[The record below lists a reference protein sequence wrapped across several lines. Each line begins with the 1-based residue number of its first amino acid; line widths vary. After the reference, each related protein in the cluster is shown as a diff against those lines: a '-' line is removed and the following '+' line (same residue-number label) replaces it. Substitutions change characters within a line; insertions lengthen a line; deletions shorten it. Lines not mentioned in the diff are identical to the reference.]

1 MVADGG
7 RCVGGWCAFRV
18 APDSGATVRSSADGC
33 GARPR
38 TRPQIDILR
47 PVRGLPATAIRDR
60 QVGCGPS
67 IRRTCTWALPGD
79 GTFVLT
85 RRAEEP
91 RPVTARLRAQAARWN
106 TTYASCTRIRLSP
119 AASLLPTW
127 SASRSVSVKCFA
139 FAARKWCIVGH
150 RSSRR
155 PVLRL
160 VDVSRS

>member
-1 MVADGG
+1 MCCPS
-7 RCVGGWCAFRV
+7 RVGFRGNL
-18 APDSGATVRSSADGC
+18 SI
-33 GARPR
+33 RPR
-38 TRPQIDILR
+38 MAVALVPARGRRLTSCGRYVDFPPQPSAIDR
-47 PVRGLPATAIRDR
+47 SAAAPVSAALVPG
-60 QVGCGPS
+60 Q
-67 IRRTCTWALPGD
+67 LPGD

-127 SASRSVSVKCFA
+127 SASRSVSGKGFA